1 MQNNISKWT
10 IENVFFR
17 RTIVS
22 KNRIFNKIRLNINLL
37 FQISLHNWST
47 VHTLGPDGFL
57 GVIICFL
64 WRKSANNISWNAFWK
79 LRSIS
84 MINYIFLTSI
94 FLLQKKIK
102 KKSPQFS
109 FIEKKNVKYCIISVH
124 NYIFLLQR
132 NKAVV

>member
-102 KKSPQFS
+102 KKIPSVF
-109 FIEKKNVKYCIISVH
+109 FHWKKECKILH
-124 NYIFLLQR
+124 NKCTQLHIFTS
-132 NKAVV
+132 KE